1 MSKVFV
7 SYKAEDRR
15 RIEPLVRAL
24 QADGYS
30 VWWDQHIGTGDEW
43 RQTIERELDSAKCV
57 LVVWSKRSV
66 GPDGNFVR
74 DEASRAQKRRVYVPV
89 LIDAVNPPLGF
100 GESQAASLRG
110 WKGDRSDP
118 NYQAVLS
125 GVRRIAG
132 AGTQPKSR
140 DADQVPVSRRAV
152 VATGAMTAVAIA
164 GAGGWVLLKPSR
176 SSGAQSIA
184 VLPFAN
190 LSGDPGQAYFSDG
203 IAEELRNALA
213 RLAGLKVVGRT
224 SSEAVRDEDAATAAK
239 KLGVANIL
247 TGSVRQSPSTIRISA
262 QLVDGGN
269 GIEKW
274 SENYDR
280 APGDAIKIQTDI
292 AEKVA
297 TALSAT
303 LGAAA
308 RTAVTIGGTQ
318 NADAQRLVIQSGAI
332 VDNSFSKESVEHG
345 LLLLDK
351 AIQIDPNYAAAY
363 ARKAALT
370 IAYGNRFS
378 EDALQLAQTRADA
391 ARLASTAVGIAPDFP
406 EAHFA
411 LATIYSSNLQVAAG
425 YREIKRAIQ
434 LAPGNAF
441 MLTRYANFAG
451 GIGHGDEALRAV
463 NKAIALDPLNK
474 AAYNERLRVLY
485 RARRYGDVAEFA
497 ENLKRQAPQMFDA
510 PEPVG
515 NALVMLKRYRE
526 AQAYYSQMAPDFWAR
541 LTGEAV
547 ILARMGDREGA
558 ERKIDAL
565 QRANGDAASYQYG
578 EIYAQLGDFDRA
590 FENLDHG
597 FEIKDAGLFGLKV
610 DGLVDPIRSDPRF
623 AALLRKMNFPS

>member
-1 MSKVFV
+1 
-7 SYKAEDRR
+7 
-15 RIEPLVRAL
+15 
-24 QADGYS
+24 
-30 VWWDQHIGTGDEW
+30 
-43 RQTIERELDSAKCV
+43 
-57 LVVWSKRSV
+57 
-66 GPDGNFVR
+66 
-74 DEASRAQKRRVYVPV
+74 
-89 LIDAVNPPLGF
+89 
-100 GESQAASLRG
+100 
-110 WKGDRSDP
+110 
-118 NYQAVLS
+118 
-125 GVRRIAG
+125 
-132 AGTQPKSR
+132 
-140 DADQVPVSRRAV
+140 
-152 VATGAMTAVAIA
+152 
-164 GAGGWVLLKPSR
+164 
-176 SSGAQSIA
+176 
-184 VLPFAN
+184 
-190 LSGDPGQAYFSDG
+190 
-203 IAEELRNALA
+203 
-213 RLAGLKVVGRT
+213 
-224 SSEAVRDEDAATAAK
+224 
-239 KLGVANIL
+239 
-247 TGSVRQSPSTIRISA
+247 
-262 QLVDGGN
+262 
-269 GIEKW
+269 
-274 SENYDR
+274 
-280 APGDAIKIQTDI
+280 
-292 AEKVA
+292 
-297 TALSAT
+297 
-303 LGAAA
+303 
-308 RTAVTIGGTQ
+308 
-318 NADAQRLVIQSGAI
+318 
-332 VDNSFSKESVEHG
+332 VEHG

-558 ERKIDAL
+558 ERKVDAL